1 MTCERSKVEAVASW
15 PVPTCVSEARSFLGT
30 TSYYRKYIPGFADI
44 ASPLTN
50 LTKKKQKFVWTEKCQ
65 SAFERLKEALV
76 SAPVLAYLSRE
87 GKFVL
92 DTDASATAVGAVLSQ
107 IQGGEEKVIA

>member
-1 MTCERSKVEAVASW
+1 M
-15 PVPTCVSEARSFLGT
+15 PTCVSEVRSFLGA

-50 LTKKKQKFVWTEKCQ
+50 LTKKNQKFVWTEKCQ

-76 SAPVLAYLSRE
+76 SAPVQAYPTIE
-87 GKFVL
+87 G
-92 DTDASATAVGAVLSQ
+92 
-107 IQGGEEKVIA
+107 